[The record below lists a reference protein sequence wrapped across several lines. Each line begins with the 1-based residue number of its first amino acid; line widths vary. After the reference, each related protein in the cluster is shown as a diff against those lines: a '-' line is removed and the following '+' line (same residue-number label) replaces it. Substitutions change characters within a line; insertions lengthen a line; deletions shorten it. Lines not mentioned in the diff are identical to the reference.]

1 MKKFGVQLY
10 TIREQMTDA
19 AAIAASFAKIK
30 ALGYD
35 EVQTAGCRIPY
46 DEFGHLAQAH
56 GLTVVG
62 THDSWDQMLTDL
74 DTVMANHRA
83 LGTTNIGIGGMP
95 GAYRDSREGLETF
108 IRLAN
113 DIAAKISRHGFK
125 FTYHNH
131 SFEFAKMGQKTL
143 MEQLVSGLD
152 PQATSFVL
160 DTYWVQ
166 RGGGDVRWWIEKLKG
181 RIDILHLKDMAIVDN
196 EPRFAEIG
204 QGNMNM
210 PGIIATA
217 EQCGVRYF
225 VVEQDT
231 CPGDPFDSLRVSGDY
246 LRQFVT

>member
-1 MKKFGVQLY
+1 MKQYGVQLY

-19 AAIAASFAKIK
+19 AAIAASFARIK

-35 EVQTAGCRIPY
+35 EVQTAGCKIPY
-46 DEFGHLAQAH
+46 DEFGRLARAH
-56 GLTVVG
+56 GLSIVG
-62 THDSWDQMLTDL
+62 THDSWDQMLSDL
-74 DTVMANHRA
+74 DAVMANHRA

-113 DIAAKISRHGFK
+113 GIAAKISRHGFK

-131 SFEFAKMGQKTL
+131 SFEFAKMGQQTL
-143 MEQLVSGLD
+143 MEQLVAELD
-152 PQATSFVL
+152 PQTTSFVL

-181 RIDILHLKDMAIVDN
+181 RIDILHLKDMAVVDN
-196 EPRFAEIG
+196 EPRFTEIG
-204 QGNMNM
+204 QGNLNM

-217 EQCGVRYF
+217 EQCGVRYY

-231 CPGDPFDSLRVSGDY
+231 CPGDPFDSLRISSDY
-246 LRQFVT
+246 LRRFIV